1 MKTIPLT
8 SVEPGASIGTMGN
21 PSVQAIGPTRYS
33 RPAGLICGRSSKM
46 PAWISLSP
54 GNTCGA
60 IPSKFANGAAVCCVL
75 INCESK
81 IPA

>member
-1 MKTIPLT
+1 
-8 SVEPGASIGTMGN
+8 
-21 PSVQAIGPTRYS
+21 
-33 RPAGLICGRSSKM
+33 M